1 MTLRTACLLLVM
13 SVPSCRRPS
22 DVCQTNVQCPEGMK
36 CFETVCAP
44 ACLEMTCLD
53 GHFCDPD
60 TNECVTECPFV
71 CNPPDHS
78 TPKCEVAC
86 GYTCQAGFY
95 ADSGACPVCSVAE
108 HCGPTC
114 APCASGEFC
123 NGGTTCSPIPHFT
136 RDTTTSTQPTVKDNV
151 TALIWQGCTVG
162 LTGDQCGSGAGMPMT
177 WVQAGPY
184 CTALSWATLSG
195 WRLPNIDELS
205 SLGMGTSPSLDI
217 PTIDTAA
224 FPATS
229 TTDRYWSSS
238 SITGDPMAAQVY
250 SFRLGSGRFNLA
262 QAEQALV
269 RCVRNQ

>member
-1 MTLRTACLLLVM
+1 MKTLLSVLFVLVIACGK
-13 SVPSCRRPS
+13 PSSRCE
-22 DVCQTNVQCPEGMK
+22 TNAG
-36 CFETVCAP
+36 CFEGGKCVAGACAY
-44 ACLEMTCLD
+44 ACEEVGCLD

-60 TNECVTECPFV
+60 TDRCVAECPYP
-71 CNPPDHS
+71 CDPPDHS
-78 TPKCEVAC
+78 TLTCEATC

-95 ADSGACPVCSVAE
+95 ADSGACPVCNVPE
-108 HCGPTC
+108 HCGPIC

-136 RDTTTSTQPTVKDNV
+136 RDTTASTQPTVTDNV
-151 TALIWQGCTVG
+151 TALVWQGCTVG

-184 CTALSWATLSG
+184 CTALPWATLSG

-205 SLGMGTSPSLDI
+205 SLGTGTSPSIDV
-217 PTIDTAA
+217 PTIDVAA

-262 QAEQALV
+262 QTEQALV